1 MASHAAAQVGQPAP
15 STPPSTAR
23 PLLESP
29 AKRRRLRSAAL
40 RRCLWQRTR
49 WQWLQERDS
58 AEESEPRGV
67 ASSLADKLGEGKE
80 EEVSSEP
87 QSGPRDAAE
96 QEPAQKKVRFE
107 KRAEFDLSAT
117 THSRLAVGDRVVF
130 QGLRAADLNG
140 QLGTVLSFVDVP
152 GGRVPVLLDESGKK
166 VAIKPAN
173 LKHVEP
179 QMKPDCQ
186 EQWFTKEEVEV
197 LLRDVVQRATREAR
211 TGLEAEI
218 RRSLEEKLKQQMQE
232 FEWLRKQWEEER
244 QREEYELEAMR
255 NELEEAEEIE
265 ERRQVQ
271 WHWMDALGASNSCCC
286 CEEPIEEARPCEGC
300 GVLAHVACA
309 AKEDEHGSAWRGGGW
324 WCSHCRGTS
333 FTSSSCS
340 SGSSAGDDDD
350 DDEGPLTPA
359 GLGRAA
365 QQCGVDLPGS
375 TSSAP

>member
-1 MASHAAAQVGQPAP
+1 V
-15 STPPSTAR
+15 
-23 PLLESP
+23 
-29 AKRRRLRSAAL
+29 
-40 RRCLWQRTR
+40 
-49 WQWLQERDS
+49 
-58 AEESEPRGV
+58 ESEPRDA
-67 ASSLADKLGEGKE
+67 ASSHADKLGEGKE
-80 EEVSSEP
+80 EMSGEP
-87 QSGPRDAAE
+87 QSGRPEAAE
-96 QEPAQKKVRFE
+96 QEPAPKKLRFE
-107 KRAEFDLSAT
+107 NGAESDLSAQP
-117 THSRLAVGDRVVF
+117 HSRLAVGDRVVL

-140 QLGTVLSFVDVP
+140 QSGTVLSFLDVP
-152 GGRVPVLLDESGKK
+152 GGRVPVLLDVSGKK
-166 VAIKPAN
+166 VAIKPVN
-173 LKHVEP
+173 LKQVEP
-179 QMKPDCQ
+179 QTKLDCQ

-211 TGLEAEI
+211 KGLEAEI
-218 RRSLEEKLKQQMQE
+218 RRSLEVKLKQQMQE
-232 FEWLRKQWEEER
+232 FERLRKQWEEER

-309 AKEDEHGSAWRGGGW
+309 AKEDEYSSAWRGGGW
-324 WCSHCRGTS
+324 WCTHCRGVS
-333 FTSSSCS
+333 VTSSSCS
-340 SGSSAGDDDD
+340 SGRSAGDDDHD
-350 DDEGPLTPA
+350 DGPLTPA